1 METLFSPLPEES
13 SRLLDSLPALIDQV
27 FPLPRKFR
35 SGLPADVAELS
46 RLLTSGRGDRN
57 ESYLGEP
64 RFLSAYLR
72 YFLPWNCCRLARLL
86 PALTLPFGVRKV
98 QRNSPRSNTDGIS
111 LGNADDVSSGNEAI
125 AITDL
130 GSGPLTLPMALW
142 ISRPEL
148 RELPLEFR
156 CLDRTGPVLEAGKKL
171 FAALAGKDTPWRIK
185 TIKASLGDPIRF
197 PKANLVTAVNLFNEL
212 FWKIPQVDHRTLA
225 GFTGKNARLLSSL
238 ALEQGSILVVEP
250 GVPRCGEFISL
261 LRTTFAETGR
271 LPLAPCPH
279 GEPCPVPGDQVG
291 ARWCHFAFDSGDAPA
306 DLRRLSEA
314 AGLPKERAA
323 LSFLLAGPV
332 SAAPEP
338 AVKVTETPGLET
350 EKLTL
355 RIISDQFS
363 LSGGGAWGRYGCSS
377 RGLVLVSGKK
387 QETEGLESGTL
398 ISLAVR
404 GPERRDGKSGA
415 LVLQL

>member
-1 METLFSPLPEES
+1 
-13 SRLLDSLPALIDQV
+13 
-27 FPLPRKFR
+27 
-35 SGLPADVAELS
+35 
-46 RLLTSGRGDRN
+46 
-57 ESYLGEP
+57 
-64 RFLSAYLR
+64 
-72 YFLPWNCCRLARLL
+72 
-86 PALTLPFGVRKV
+86 
-98 QRNSPRSNTDGIS
+98 
-111 LGNADDVSSGNEAI
+111 
-125 AITDL
+125 
-130 GSGPLTLPMALW
+130 MALW

-171 FAALAGKDTPWRIK
+171 FAALAGKDSPWRIK

-238 ALEQGSILVVEP
+238 ALDQGSILVVEP
-250 GVPRCGEFISL
+250 GIPRCGEFISL
-261 LRTTFAETGR
+261 LRAAFAETGR

-279 GEPCPVPGDQVG
+279 GEPCPVPGDQAG

-323 LSFLLAGPV
+323 LSFLLAGPAGAV
-332 SAAPEP
+332 PEAAVKLSEAPAKKTAPVPEAP
-338 AVKVTETPGLET
+338 AVRAVSPEAGEA

-355 RIISDQFS
+355 RIISDQFP
-363 LSGGGAWGRYGCSS
+363 LSEGKAWGRYGCSS

-387 QETEGLESGTL
+387 QETEGLESGAL
-398 ISLAVR
+398 LSLAVR

-415 LVLQL
+415 LVLGI